1 MTHDLAA
8 LLAEQA
14 CERLVLESAAH
25 NDGRDWAA
33 LAELYTPDARLV
45 RPSGH
50 AVDGR
55 DAIQANYQQGPAD
68 RRTRHV
74 CTNIRVVI
82 DGEDAASATTLVLI
96 YSWTAPGAGEGNEL
110 PIVGSPTLGEFVD
123 TFERGEDGWRISTRT
138 ARLLAKPD
146 SI

>member
-1 MTHDLAA
+1 MNHDLAA
-8 LLAEQA
+8 MLAERA
-14 CERLVLESAAH
+14 CECLVLDSAAH
-25 NDGRDWAA
+25 NDRRDWAE

-55 DAIQANYQQGPAD
+55 DAIRVNYQQGPAD

-82 DGEDAASATTLVLI
+82 DGEHTASATTLVLI
-96 YSWTAPGAGEGNEL
+96 FSWTTPGLGEGNEL
-110 PIVGSPTLGEFVD
+110 PIVGPPTLGEFVD
-123 TFERGEDGWRISTRT
+123 TFERGEDGWRIAART
-138 ARLLAKPD
+138 ARLLAKPG
-146 SI
+146 SA